1 MKGSPVHLRGHEGS
15 KGHCAL
21 WKEAREDTALC
32 RMLYCLMVQVITSCR
47 DREMSSTLLQRDQ
60 VTVLNTSHSAE
71 PQHLEWEE
79 RELSLPSGVSV
90 ARSIIAFYSRFADI
104 CIYIYIYI
112 CLSARALHKTVHTL
126 RKSYH
131 IGHCA
136 FAKLAAVRS
145 TTLRSRPSARYG
157 WRRQFSWRQPERR
170 QRLKPYAY
178 NYRT

>member
-1 MKGSPVHLRGHEGS
+1 MKGSPVHLRGHGGS

-21 WKEAREDTALC
+21 WKEARENTAFY
-32 RMLYCLMVQVITSCR
+32 RMLYCLMLQVITSCR
-47 DREMSSTLLQRDQ
+47 DREISSTLLQRDQ

-71 PQHLEWEE
+71 PQHLKWEE

-90 ARSIIAFYSRFADI
+90 ARSIITFYSRFCNI
-104 CIYIYIYI
+104 CMYI

-131 IGHCA
+131 VSHCA
-136 FAKLAAVRS
+136 FGKLAAVRS
-145 TTLRSRPSARYG
+145 TTFRSRPLARYG
-157 WRRQFSWRQPERR
+157 RRRQLSWRQPRRR